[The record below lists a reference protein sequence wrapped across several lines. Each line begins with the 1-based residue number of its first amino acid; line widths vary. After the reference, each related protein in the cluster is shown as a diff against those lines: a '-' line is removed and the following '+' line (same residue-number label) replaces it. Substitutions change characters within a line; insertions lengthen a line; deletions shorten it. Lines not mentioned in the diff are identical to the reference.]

1 MLTYQHRDETV
12 NDPFEHEVEYD
23 RLCDALTGRGA
34 ETMAIRL
41 HASQQQLSGS
51 SKLSH
56 LHAVSELSNRYADLF
71 YNEAD
76 FNAQRYYKT
85 CCRLAGLLH
94 ESMEWGGVFEQI
106 VAVADETVAR
116 MVADITPDRRI
127 PRPKRRRLYFNQ
139 IGLARPPAQLVKFA
153 DLQHEAHNLFS
164 IPPKAL
170 KSSTVETIRFWVE
183 DALEVIPLLDKL
195 KECYALIAP
204 LAKLKVQL
212 DELNDSCVEI
222 AAKLRQTRM
231 VS

>member
-12 NDPFEHEVEYD
+12 NDPFEHEIEYD

-34 ETMAIRL
+34 DTMAIRL
-41 HASQQQLSGS
+41 HASQQQLYGA

-76 FNAQRYYKT
+76 FSAQRYYKN

-106 VAVADETVAR
+106 VEVADETVAR

-139 IGLARPPAQLVKFA
+139 VGLARSQAQLVKFA
-153 DLQHEAHNLFS
+153 DLQHETHQLLTMS
-164 IPPKAL
+164 QKAL
-170 KSSTVETIRFWVE
+170 KASTVETIRFWVE

-195 KECYALIAP
+195 KKCYALVAP
-204 LAKLKVQL
+204 LTKLKVQL
-212 DELNDSCVEI
+212 EELNDRCVET
-222 AAKLRQTRM
+222 AARLRQARM